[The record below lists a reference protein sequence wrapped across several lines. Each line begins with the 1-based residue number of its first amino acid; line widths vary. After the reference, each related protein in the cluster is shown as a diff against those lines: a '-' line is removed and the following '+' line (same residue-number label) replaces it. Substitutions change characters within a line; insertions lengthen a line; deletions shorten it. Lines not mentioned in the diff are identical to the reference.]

1 MKTED
6 LFNSKNDIR
15 LCSAC
20 YGYGLNY
27 NYFIA
32 DDTTKKVLKTISGEK
47 FKELMDNNIFEYVEK
62 VENVQ
67 SWRLKSKV
75 MTEIEQAKQTLKDA
89 GYQVDNLWHINDVQN
104 NYNCTDEEAM
114 EVLVSVLGKGYIM
127 ETVFDLISLEA
138 NEIGLTRKEQ

>member
-47 FKELMDNNIFEYVEK
+47 FKELMDNYIFEYVDK
-62 VENVQ
+62 LGDIQ
-67 SWRLKSKV
+67 SWRLKDKV
-75 MTEIEQAKQTLKDA
+75 ETYTIQGRDLYDFLKWTFVAGEHYEKEWQLQQTGEIEEITEPDFDEWFEKLK
-89 GYQVDNLWHINDVQN
+89 V
-104 NYNCTDEEAM
+104 E
-114 EVLVSVLGKGYIM
+114 
-127 ETVFDLISLEA
+127 LE
-138 NEIGLTRKEQ
+138 KFKV

>member
-32 DDTTKKVLKTISGEK
+32 DHTTKKVLKTISGEK
-47 FKELMDNNIFEYVEK
+47 FKELMDDNVFEYVEK
-62 VENVQ
+62 IENIQ

-75 MTEIEQAKQTLKDA
+75 ETYTIHSRDLYDFLKWTFVAGEHFQQDWHLNQIGELDEIKEPDFDEWFNKLEQK
-89 GYQVDNLWHINDVQN
+89 
-104 NYNCTDEEAM
+104 
-114 EVLVSVLGKGYIM
+114 
-127 ETVFDLISLEA
+127 LE
-138 NEIGLTRKEQ
+138 KYKV